1 MEMKDLLALVNAG
14 YTKAEIAALTA
25 VNDQQKEQKT
35 EPQKEPQ
42 KEPKTEPQTETQKEQ
57 QPDMAALLAEVQKL
71 RADVQAANIQ
81 NSKQPEPKSIDDILA
96 ASLQEN

>member
-1 MEMKDLLALVNAG
+1 MDMKDLLALVNAG

-25 VNDQQKEQKT
+25 AKETK
-35 EPQKEPQ
+35 KETQ
-42 KEPKTEPQTETQKEQ
+42 TEPKTETQTEPKTETQTETQKEQ

-81 NSKQPEPKSIDDILA
+81 RSEQPAQKSIDDILA
-96 ASLQEN
+96 AALQEK